1 MKVFMQAHGV
11 WEAIEPKDLKT
22 TLDEKMDKRALA
34 IIYQGIADDM
44 LLTIAEKKTSK
55 EAWGEIK
62 TLCLSAD
69 KVKKAKAQTLKSEFE
84 SLKMALGETIDE
96 EYVVKML
103 LGAVQTKFLQIA
115 SSIEKFGNLD
125 TMSVEEI
132 IEDEWLKR
140 ESNDGKLLLTREEW
154 LKRSGKDAQGSGGD
168 YHVRDNRMV
177 RNRSQV
183 KCFNCGAYS
192 HFVNECRKPR
202 KNRQQRGKANLAQV
216 NNEEPA
222 LLMAMCDNG
231 KKDVTVVIEG
241 KTTNTIKERD
251 DNIWYLDN
259 GDINHMTGHR
269 EKLEKLDKTVK
280 GEVKFGDDSL
290 VKIEGKAMAA
300 ACQENWLQ
308 RVLSHIMGIKSVP
321 VTLYIDNRS
330 AVDLARN
337 PVFHGRSKH
346 IDLRYHCIR
355 DCIEKGLIVIK
366 HVRTNEQRADILT
379 KALAISKFEK
389 IQKLLGV
396 RNLGNV

>member
-1 MKVFMQAHGV
+1 MKVFMQAHGI
-11 WEAIEPKDLKT
+11 WEAIEPKDPKT
-22 TLDEKMDKRALA
+22 TADEKMDKRALA

-62 TLCLSAD
+62 MLCLSAD

-84 SLKMALGETIDE
+84 SLKMAFGETIDD

-103 LGAVQTKFLQIA
+103 LRAAHEECLNGQTENSDEQQL
-115 SSIEKFGNLD
+115 LL
-125 TMSVEEI
+125 T
-132 IEDEWLKR
+132 EDEWLKR

-154 LKRSGKDAQGSGGD
+154 LKRSGKDSQGSGGD

-183 KCFNCGAYS
+183 KCFNCATYS
-192 HFVNECRKPR
+192 HFTNECRKPR

-216 NNEEPA
+216 NDEEPA
-222 LLMAMCDNG
+222 LLMAMCDNV

-251 DNIWYLDN
+251 NNIWYLDN

-269 EKLEKLDKTVK
+269 EKFEKLDKTVK

-290 VKIEGKAMAA
+290 VKIEGKGEPVNSTHFKSIISGLRYLVHTRPHIAYSVGIVCSYMERPTQMHMNVVKRK
-300 ACQENWLQ
+300 CRYLKGTLQ
-308 RVLSHIMGIKSVP
+308 YGLVYMKGQGNYILSGFS
-321 VTLYIDNRS
+321 DS
-330 AVDLARN
+330 DLA
-337 PVFHGRSKH
+337 GRV
-346 IDLRYHCIR
+346 D
-355 DCIEKGLIVIK
+355 D
-366 HVRTNEQRADILT
+366 
-379 KALAISKFEK
+379 
-389 IQKLLGV
+389 
-396 RNLGNV
+396 